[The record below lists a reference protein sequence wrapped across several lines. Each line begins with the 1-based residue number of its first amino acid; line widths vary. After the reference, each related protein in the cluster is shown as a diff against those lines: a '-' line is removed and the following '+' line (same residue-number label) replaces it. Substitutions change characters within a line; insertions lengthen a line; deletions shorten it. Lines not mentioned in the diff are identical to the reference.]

1 VRLFVRVCTLVDYL
15 AAPLPPPTPTDT
27 PPIDMASPATPRTP
41 SAQTPQLH
49 TPNGTWKHPK
59 FDEITRRQYA
69 TTFDERNVRAIVAN
83 AGLLFISICANT
95 VASKVKLLGYAV

>member
-1 VRLFVRVCTLVDYL
+1 M
-15 AAPLPPPTPTDT
+15 AA
-27 PPIDMASPATPRTP
+27 PATPQTP

-69 TTFDERNVRAIVAN
+69 TTFDEHNVKVVVAN
-83 AGLLFISICANT
+83 ASLLAASFFANE
-95 VASKVKLLGYAV
+95 VASKMKYLGYAAYVAREDRTSQNMIC